1 MNKIACQI
9 EAFWDSEVR
18 VWTATSEDVP
28 GLVTEADSLEALVQ
42 KLRNIVPELLE
53 LNHILPNDRL
63 STIEIDITSHRQELI
78 QVAV

>member
-1 MNKIACQI
+1 MNKIACQMK
-9 EAFWDSEVR
+9 AFWDPEVR

-53 LNHILPNDRL
+53 LNHILP
-63 STIEIDITSHRQELI
+63 E
-78 QVAV
+78 V